1 MMMMRMMMI
10 RAEGNI
16 NHSRDC
22 NQWLSG
28 DGQHMLLYSDFSVNN
43 HHFEMIMIVMVS
55 VILLMMVRAAIKKK
69 LDVMSQI

>member
-43 HHFEMIMIVMVS
+43 HHFDDDNGNDNDRDCVGNS
-55 VILLMMVRAAIKKK
+55 
-69 LDVMSQI
+69 DDDG